1 MTAYVCP
8 DCGAA
13 RQRDGRPGCACAA
26 RAAAAAEDFDPLR
39 IRPYVELREPAP
51 ASGPEQPPDAAG
63 GPAPR
68 SAAAPDS
75 PAEGSPGENPAAGR
89 EPDGAPDLRPGRSAG
104 GTSGPEPAAAPSA
117 SSPESGPGPAA
128 VPGSGTG
135 WDTLFR
141 SPPAG
146 PAPGNTGGTDGTD
159 RPAGAG
165 PPGDGPGTGRS
176 APGSAPSAGT
186 AAERPADPAAPTTAL
201 PRFDGTG
208 RPAGPDRPGDSGA
221 GPGAAPE
228 TGGPAGEDD
237 APDITRPLSP
247 LTEPQVLGAARGAD
261 SHPRAEDLGLFH
273 DDAFAD
279 REPEDS
285 GRPGAGRTGRRR
297 RTAVIA
303 GAAAAVVAVCAGV
316 LGTGLLGGDKE
327 ERAAPNENSL
337 TPTAVLPTD
346 GNGPSASA
354 SASPSASVSA
364 NGGSP
369 SASATDSSPSASP
382 SGAAGSAA
390 PDGTPNPTRASGS
403 VSDAPDEPGDG
414 SGSGQ
419 DDPPVLQKGMSGPE
433 VLEMQQRLNQV
444 GLFSTVDE
452 DGSYDEQDERA
463 IANYQLWNGVEGDPS
478 GVYGPATRRSLE
490 ERTEE
495 P

>member
-1 MTAYVCP
+1 MTA
-8 DCGAA
+8 
-13 RQRDGRPGCACAA
+13 
-26 RAAAAAEDFDPLR
+26 
-39 IRPYVELREPAP
+39 
-51 ASGPEQPPDAAG
+51 
-63 GPAPR
+63 
-68 SAAAPDS
+68 
-75 PAEGSPGENPAAGR
+75 
-89 EPDGAPDLRPGRSAG
+89 
-104 GTSGPEPAAAPSA
+104 
-117 SSPESGPGPAA
+117 PGPAGPRRA
-128 VPGSGTG
+128 
-135 WDTLFR
+135 
-141 SPPAG
+141 PPLH
-146 PAPGNTGGTDGTD
+146 
-159 RPAGAG
+159 RY
-165 PPGDGPGTGRS
+165 GR
-176 APGSAPSAGT
+176 GT
-186 AAERPADPAAPTTAL
+186 ARRPGGPDHRA

-208 RPAGPDRPGDSGA
+208 RPAGPDQPGDSGA

-237 APDITRPLSP
+237 APDITRPSP
-247 LTEPQVLGAARGAD
+247 RSPRGRRGRGAD

-419 DDPPVLQKGMSGPE
+419 DDPPILQKGMSGPE